1 MKDAIWRDV
10 PDVKKGLYHA
20 GALRNKTLTGLIE
33 NTVNKNIPNRLVEPA
48 YLP

>member
-1 MKDAIWRDV
+1 MSSDMARE
-10 PDVKKGLYHA
+10 GSYYA

-33 NTVNKNIPNRLVEPA
+33 NTIKKNILNRLIQPA